1 MTSNDMKKT
10 VLGNMTRMLIELN
23 QKIKIVDAL
32 DKDSASSGFL
42 DLHDQIH
49 TMSKTMGEFAAVVA
63 RAIDIVP
70 FEQEKNDV

>member
-10 VLGNMTRMLIELN
+10 VLGNMTRILMELN
-23 QKIKIVDAL
+23 QQINIIEAL
-32 DKDSASSGFL
+32 DNDSASSGFL

-70 FEQEKNDV
+70 SKQEKNNV